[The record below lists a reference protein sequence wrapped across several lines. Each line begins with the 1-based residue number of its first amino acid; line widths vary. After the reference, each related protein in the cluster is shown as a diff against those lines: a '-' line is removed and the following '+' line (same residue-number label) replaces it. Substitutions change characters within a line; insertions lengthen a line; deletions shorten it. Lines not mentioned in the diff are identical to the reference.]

1 MRFCIDPGSARS
13 APSDDD
19 RSKGVQRKFID
30 ASDAAMSWFGKVL
43 FDLQMCLCMAPCRL
57 SVLPKSRAGA
67 YPEID
72 GGFSMNVRYS
82 HAVVF
87 LGTIAAA
94 LIAAPALAQQPFKA
108 PRTEHGYPDLQGVWT
123 NATITPLLRPEQYA
137 DRRAHTS
144 AEAQALEK
152 GIADYN
158 AAADK
163 PSNPTDTVQD
173 LERKGCELRGF
184 ANNAN
189 CAYNQFWADAGTHL
203 IDINGEKRT
212 SIIIDPPNGRIPPL
226 LPAAQARNAERR
238 ERFTAAGANA
248 GPESRSLGERC
259 ILSFGSSAGPPML
272 PLMYNSNYQIVQTK
286 DTVMILVEMVHDVR
300 VIRIGGKHPASHI
313 RKWMGDSVGRYEGDT
328 LVVETTNFHEQQ
340 NFQGA
345 AENRKVIE
353 RLTRIAPGK
362 ILYRFTV
369 EDPTTFAQPLTGEV
383 AMNVSQGHIY
393 EYACHEGN
401 YAMPGILA
409 GAREEERA
417 AAEAAKQGR

>member
-1 MRFCIDPGSARS
+1 M
-13 APSDDD
+13 
-19 RSKGVQRKFID
+19 
-30 ASDAAMSWFGKVL
+30 
-43 FDLQMCLCMAPCRL
+43 
-57 SVLPKSRAGA
+57 
-67 YPEID
+67 
-72 GGFSMNVRYS
+72 
-82 HAVVF
+82 
-87 LGTIAAA
+87 
-94 LIAAPALAQQPFKA
+94 
-108 PRTEHGYPDLQGVWT
+108 
-123 NATITPLLRPEQYA
+123 
-137 DRRAHTS
+137 
-144 AEAQALEK
+144 LEK

-173 LERKGCELRGF
+173 LEKKGCELRGF

-212 SIIIDPPNGRIPPL
+212 SIIIDPANGRIPALRPD
-226 LPAAQARNAERR
+226 AQARNAARR
-238 ERFTAAGANA
+238 EQMAALGANA

-286 DTVMILVEMVHDVR
+286 DTVMILVEMVHDAR
-300 VIRIGGKHPASHI
+300 VIRIGGKHPARHI
-313 RKWMGDSVGRYEGDT
+313 RKWMGDSIGRYEGDT

-340 NFQGA
+340 AFQGA
-345 AENRKVIE
+345 SADRKVIE
-353 RLTRIAPGK
+353 RFTRIAPNK

-369 EDPTTFAQPLTGEV
+369 EDPSSFAQPFTGET
-383 AMNVSQGHIY
+383 AMVQSQGNIY

-417 AAEAAKQGR
+417 AAEAARKN